1 MLEKIGLQ
9 AAFVRELH
17 GLTHLN
23 AKEKAKDQTSSV
35 LWTAVPSPRFTQPRS
50 IILLALR
57 SIFAPILFLNA
68 TISAV
73 NADMFITLVSNL
85 NFDTISESLAGIV
98 TGKLAG

>member
-1 MLEKIGLQ
+1 MLEKL
-9 AAFVRELH
+9 ACKLH
-17 GLTHLN
+17 LCVTP
-23 AKEKAKDQTSSV
+23 
-35 LWTAVPSPRFTQPRS
+35 WTYPFECEGEGKGPDLKRPLDGVSPRFTQPRS